1 MDLKD
6 ISPDEF
12 ASFQMEDHERPG
24 KTPDLSDDSLRKI
37 GREKVESLRKL
48 VVEIEH
54 LIQEREVLS
63 KEIFSEGEK
72 IKKEINS
79 FISDI
84 PLDLTTSGEAAKV
97 KGELSQKKVEISEM
111 QLNERVSCWKDVAVL
126 KKELR
131 DNQRELEEKESR
143 IKMLD
148 EILGEDEWDEKV

>member
-24 KTPDLSDDSLRKI
+24 KTPDLSDDSLRK
-37 GREKVESLRKL
+37 L

-54 LIQEREVLS
+54 LIQERETLS

-148 EILGEDEWDEKV
+148 